1 MSNENEKMKVEVWS
15 DIMCPFCY
23 IGKRN
28 YEKGLQQFAASND
41 IELVWK
47 SFQLDPSLPQEA
59 SGQLNVYDYLSKRK
73 GIAKEQVIKMHTQL
87 TQTAKNAGLEYHLDK
102 TIMANSFNA
111 HRLIQLAKEKGL
123 GDKAEERLFYANFT
137 EGKDFG
143 DTTVLIELA
152 KEIGLTEADVKEA
165 LSNDK
170 YAVDVNKDIQ
180 EARELGVNGVPF
192 FVFNRKYAV
201 SGAQPPQSFL
211 QVLERSHAE
220 WRKDNPA
227 IELKITE
234 GPSCAADGNCD

>member
-1 MSNENEKMKVEVWS
+1 MQVEVWS

-28 YEKGLQQFAASND
+28 YEKGLQQFADNND

-47 SFQLDPSLPQEA
+47 SFQLDPSLPQDQAE
-59 SGQLNVYDYLSKRK
+59 QLNVYDYLSKRK
-73 GIAKEQVIKMHTQL
+73 GIAKEQVVKMHAQL

-152 KEIGLTEADVKEA
+152 KEIGLSEADVKEA

-211 QVLERSHAE
+211 QVLQKSHEE
-220 WRKDNPA
+220 WRKENPA
-227 IELKITE
+227 IELEITK
-234 GPSCAADGNCD
+234 GPSCAADGSCE